1 MPTGGQALVQT
12 LEAIGVRVCFG
23 LPGVHNLPA
32 WEALRDSSVRLVGV
46 RHEQTAV
53 YAADGHARTTGELGV
68 ALTTTGPGAANALG
82 ATGEAWASHS
92 PVLAIATDIPTTLR
106 RPGVYRGVLHET
118 RDQGAMFAPVVKEA
132 VRVGAAH
139 EIADAV
145 ARASAAALRA
155 PAGPVYVEIPTDL
168 LRAPAE
174 VGALPVPG
182 HRQPSHL
189 LPSEAVELCA
199 SAERPLL
206 WVGGGAKDA
215 RAGVA
220 ALATALGAPVVET
233 YGARGVLDPS
243 HPSWLGLPPHPPEVG
258 ALWDDADLVVA
269 VGSDLDG
276 MMTQNFAQPQ
286 PPRMLALNVDAA
298 DATKNY
304 TADVVIEGDVAQTAH
319 ALAEELPG
327 RADPPSLTAFRSEA
341 LNRLREAEPEGTAFL
356 DEMSEALDPN
366 TVVFA
371 DMCIPGY
378 WLASMHPFARPRRLA
393 YPVGWGT
400 LGFAFPAAIGAA
412 LAQDDPVLCVCG
424 DGGFMF
430 AAGELATM
438 AQERAPLT
446 VLVVDDGGY
455 GMLRFDQHKAG
466 TAPFGVDLVTPDWHA
481 LAGAFGIECEEAEMG
496 AGLAGVL
503 RRRLASRAPSVVVV
517 RAELPPPPS
526 TSPRWYR
533 RA

>member
-1 MPTGGQALVQT
+1 MRTGGQALVAA
-12 LEAIGVRVCFG
+12 LEAMGVRLCFG

-32 WEALRDSSVRLVGV
+32 WEALRESSLRLVGV

-53 YAADGHARTTGELGV
+53 YAADGHARVSGQLGV

-92 PVLAIATDIPTTLR
+92 PVLVIATDIPTTLR
-106 RPGVYRGVLHET
+106 RDGVYRGVLHET
-118 RDQGAMFAPVVKEA
+118 RDQAAMFAPVVKQV
-132 VRVGAAH
+132 VRVGAAD
-139 EIADAV
+139 EIAGAV
-145 ARASAAALRA
+145 ARAGAAALEA
-155 PAGPVYVEIPTDL
+155 PTGPVYVEIPTDL
-168 LRAPAE
+168 LRAGSELRAFSAPEPLQGSQQLQPA
-174 VGALPVPG
+174 VD
-182 HRQPSHL
+182 
-189 LPSEAVELCA
+189 LCA
-199 SAERPLL
+199 AAERPLL

-215 RAGVA
+215 RDGVA

-243 HPSWLGLPPHPPEVG
+243 HPSWLGLPPHLPEIG
-258 ALWDDADLVVA
+258 ELWDRADLVVA

-286 PPRMLALNVDAA
+286 PPRMVALNVDAQ
-298 DATKNY
+298 DAAKNY
-304 TADVVIEGDVAQTAH
+304 AIDVLVEGPAELSAA
-319 ALAEELPG
+319 ALAEQLADRPPAELGPL
-327 RADPPSLTAFRSEA
+327 RDRVAARLAADDPA
-341 LNRLREAEPEGTAFL
+341 GVAFL
-356 DEMSEALDPN
+356 DDMRAALDPD

-378 WLASMHPFARPRRLA
+378 WMASMHPFSRPRRLA

-400 LGFAFPAAIGAA
+400 LGFAFPASIGAA

-430 AAGELATM
+430 AAGELAVV
-438 AQERAPLT
+438 AQERVPLT

-455 GMLRFDQHKAG
+455 GMLRFDQRQAG
-466 TAPFGVDLVTPDWHA
+466 TDPFGVDLATPDWKL
-481 LAGAFGIECEEAEMG
+481 LAGAFGIDCEEAELG
-496 AGLAGVL
+496 EDLATVL
-503 RRRLASRAPSVVVV
+503 RRRLASREPSLVVS